1 MSNEA
6 AEHRERPER
15 RGGGDRRR
23 VVVVVTEDRRAGS
36 DRRAEERRSQE
47 AVGGHIRNALALIT
61 HVADADELDDEH
73 RRELDT
79 AMLRL
84 RFALDR
90 LNVRTEV

>member
-1 MSNEA
+1 MDPES
-6 AEHRERPER
+6 AERRELPDR

-23 VVVVVTEDRRAGS
+23 VIVHVTENRRSGS
-36 DRRAEERRSQE
+36 DRRQDERRSQE
-47 AVGGHIRNALALIT
+47 AVGGHIRDALALIT

-79 AMLRL
+79 AVFRL

-90 LNVRTEV
+90 LGVRSA